1 MTITTASERPF
12 SFVVA
17 VGALEYAQAVLR
29 AGCARFDQLGIS
41 HQYDD
46 RVIQHLEQIADYLKT
61 EYAERCG
68 CDFPYFKEA
77 VE

>member
-1 MTITTASERPF
+1 MTTTTAPERPF

-29 AGCARFDQLGIS
+29 ADCARYDQLGIS

-46 RVIQHLEQIADYLKT
+46 RVIQHLERIADYLKT

-68 CDFPYFKEA
+68 CDFPDVKEA